1 MADVQKEQEPRTA
14 VLKCRCPHGDQDRRY
29 GKGLRLHNRTKQHE
43 ATQIRGWRCTV
54 CKDVKA

>member
-1 MADVQKEQEPRTA
+1 MADVQKVAENRVA

-29 GKGLRLHNRTKQHE
+29 GKKMRLHNRTKQHE
-43 ATQIRGWRCTV
+43 EKSLRGWRCTV